1 MMADVSSSGML
12 ATLAPVIVGGV
23 IGLAG
28 GWLGPWF
35 LERRKEKAEKKKL
48 RAQKFEEL
56 VGAVVEHYHWIT
68 AKQFLLIAG
77 QGREPNLSPMI
88 KIEAITSTYFPEFTM
103 SVRKLDSA
111 SNEYESW
118 IYGIGQ
124 KRVRNEPGYENLPGH
139 HDVLTKYTDARA
151 DLLVELKVFARREF
165 Q

>member
-1 MMADVSSSGML
+1 MADASASNLV
-12 ATLAPVIVGGV
+12 ATLATVVVGGV

-28 GWLGPWF
+28 GWLGPWL
-35 LERRKEKAEKKKL
+35 LEQRKEKAERKKI

-68 AKQFLLIAG
+68 AKQFLVIAG
-77 QGREPNLSPMI
+77 QGSEPNLSPMI

-111 SNEYESW
+111 SNGYERW
-118 IYGIGQ
+118 IFDMGQ
-124 KRVRNEPGYENLPGH
+124 KRIRNEPGYENLPGM
-139 HDVLTKYTDARA
+139 DEVLTKYTDMRA
-151 DLLVELKVFARREF
+151 AFLMELKAFARREF